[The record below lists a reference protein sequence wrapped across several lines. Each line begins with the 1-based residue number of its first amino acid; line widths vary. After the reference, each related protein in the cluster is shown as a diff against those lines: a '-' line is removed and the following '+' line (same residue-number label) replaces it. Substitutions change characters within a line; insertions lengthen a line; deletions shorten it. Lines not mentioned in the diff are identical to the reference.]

1 MSRKKR
7 FSIWKLLKLPPRLLY
22 AIGLGPI
29 YGRLVLLLTTTG
41 RISGKQRVTPLQYE
55 EIDGDIYIGSVRGT
69 KADWYR
75 NIEANPKVSVR
86 VKSLQIIGEAEP
98 TTDLKR
104 IADYLEVRLRNHPI
118 LVKALLSR
126 EGLSKNP
133 TRAELEK
140 YAENRVLVIIRE
152 RPSRES

>member
-7 FSIWKLLKLPPRLLY
+7 FSIWKILKLPPKFFY

-29 YGRLVLLLTTTG
+29 IGRLVLLLTTTG

-55 EIDGDIYIGSVRGT
+55 EIDGDIYIGSVRGI

-86 VKSLQIIGEAEP
+86 VKARHIIGEGEL
-98 TTDLKR
+98 TTDPKR

-118 LVKALLSR
+118 MVKTLMSR

-140 YAENRVLVIIRE
+140 YSENRALVIIRE
-152 RPSRES
+152 RPLK